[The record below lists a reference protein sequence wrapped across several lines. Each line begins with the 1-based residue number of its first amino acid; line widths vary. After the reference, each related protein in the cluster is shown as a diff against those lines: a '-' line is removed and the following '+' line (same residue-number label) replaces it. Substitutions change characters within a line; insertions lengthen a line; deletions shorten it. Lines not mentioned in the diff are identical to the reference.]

1 MARDFSSYTFKRI
14 EAEEEEERRRR
25 RRNQKKR
32 GRWIASFVQTAAY
45 AIARIIGMVLEAAG
59 KQVRGVLSS
68 SFNLAAIPH
77 LLVQLILAR
86 AVLLGEL
93 MPLGTA
99 YLAAALVYRPNL
111 GWMML
116 LALAAGVNYSNLP
129 GEIFQM
135 LLIGAIILGTVTSV
149 RTRPERWWVAL
160 PFLVLSS
167 HLLVRNGVLIYQ
179 GWNLFREFAIIFEA
193 VMAAV
198 MSFIFVVA
206 LGRLGKRQTA
216 TRTEEAITGAV
227 LGICVLLGISDI
239 NLGGWYL
246 SSVIGGLLVLLAA
259 QVGGPGVGAASGA
272 MLGLLPSVTRIV
284 TPYAVGIYALAGL
297 LGGIFRRW
305 GRVGTVLGFALGYL
319 MLTIYITDGV
329 PGRELLINAGSSAL
343 LFLLVPPRLLESLGA
358 QVKGGMEREDRETGP
373 VDGRDGYPVW
383 WKSINQRLYHLTNL
397 MSEVSAAL
405 EQKSEAHS
413 EDDPLPDLIEDV
425 RQGLC
430 RGCARHDSCWHEEF
444 YSTYRNLLDLI
455 AIIETEVTPDD
466 QAGPDS
472 LRKNCP
478 RCREMTAQ
486 LRQGVESFKSRR
498 YWKERYQEGR
508 AIVSNQM
515 RGVAEVLK
523 DALAEMEDRATRQ
536 SDLEKEVADEMRRM
550 KIKCRDIQVYRMPN
564 LDLEIHL
571 NRRGC
576 QSPGEC
582 ALLIAPALS
591 SRLGLRLEPSIKE
604 CSWPPAEYCEV
615 CLTPARE
622 LTLKVGLALVAK
634 PGSPCSGD
642 NLLTE
647 ELSGARY
654 LLALSDGMGGGSRA
668 SRISQ
673 QTLGLLKHLLEARI
687 DLKQAVHNLN
697 TLLRLRSV
705 EEDFATLDLAL
716 INLRNGDTSFIK
728 LGSPPSIL
736 KRGRNTRLIIGGA
749 PPVGILDRIEM
760 SESRLKLEPGDTL
773 IMVSDGVL
781 DSHFHAAERDTWL
794 LDLAR
799 ETDIVDPQEMADY
812 LLLTALAKGKRKPD
826 DMAVMV
832 ARVEKSQDKY
842 SGEAN

>member
-1 MARDFSSYTFKRI
+1 MSKDFSTYTFKRI
-14 EAEEEEERRRR
+14 AAEEEEERRRR
-25 RRNQKKR
+25 RSQKKR
-32 GRWIASFVQTAAY
+32 GNQISSV
-45 AIARIIGMVLEAAG
+45 ARIIARAVAGVIGMALG
-59 KQVRGVLSS
+59 FGRKQLRGVLSN
-68 SFNLAAIPH
+68 SFHLAAIPH

-111 GWMML
+111 GWVML
-116 LALAAGVNYSNLP
+116 LALAAGVNYSTLP
-129 GEIFQM
+129 GEVFEI
-135 LLIGAIILGTVTSV
+135 LLMGAIILGTVTSV
-149 RTRPERWWVAL
+149 RTKPERWWVAL
-160 PFLVLSS
+160 PFLVLSA

-179 GWNLFREFAIIFEA
+179 GWNLFTEFAIIFEA

-216 TRTEEAITGAV
+216 TRAEEAIAGAV
-227 LGICVLLGISDI
+227 LGICVLVGISDI
-239 NLGGWYL
+239 NLGNWYV

-259 QVGGPGVGAASGA
+259 QVGGAGVGAASGA

-284 TPYAVGIYALAGL
+284 TPYAVGIFALAGL

-305 GRVGTVLGFALGYL
+305 GRIGTVLGFALGYL
-319 MLTIYITDGV
+319 MLTIYIADGV

-343 LFLLVPPRLLESLGA
+343 LFLLVPPRLFEILGT
-358 QVKGGMEREDRETGP
+358 QVKDGVEREERETGAI
-373 VDGRDGYPVW
+373 DGGAEYPVW
-383 WKSINQRLYHLTNL
+383 WKTINQRLYHLTSL
-397 MSEVSAAL
+397 MGEVSVAL
-405 EQKSEAHS
+405 EQKSEVHS
-413 EDDPLPDLIEDV
+413 EEDPLPDLIEDV
-425 RQGLC
+425 REGLC
-430 RGCARHDSCWHEEF
+430 KGCSRHDSCWHEEF
-444 YSTYRNLLDLI
+444 YSTYRNLIDLI
-455 AIIETEVTPDD
+455 AIIETEGKLDD
-466 QAGPDS
+466 RDCPETM
-472 LRKNCP
+472 RKNCP
-478 RCREMTAQ
+478 RCREMAALLQ
-486 LRQGVESFKSRR
+486 QGVESFKSKR
-498 YWKERYQEGR
+498 YWKERYKEGR

-536 SDLEKEVADEMRRM
+536 TDLEKIVAEEMRRL

-571 NRRGC
+571 SRRGC
-576 QSPGEC
+576 QSQGEC
-582 ALLIAPALS
+582 AILLAPALS
-591 SRLGLRLEPSIKE
+591 SRLGMRLEMSVKE
-604 CSWPPAEYCEV
+604 CSWPPTEYCEV

-622 LTLKVGLALVAK
+622 LTLKVGIALVAK
-634 PGSPCSGD
+634 PGAPCSGD

-647 ELSGARY
+647 ELSGARH
-654 LLALSDGMGGGSRA
+654 LLALSDGMGAGSKA

-716 INLRNGDTSFIK
+716 INLRDGETLFVK

-736 KRGRNTRLIIGGA
+736 KRNKNTRLIIGGA
-749 PPVGILDRIEM
+749 PPVGILDRIEL
-760 SESRLKLEPGDTL
+760 SESRIKLEPGDML

-799 ETDIVDPQEMADY
+799 ETDISDPQEMADF
-812 LLLTALAKGKRKPD
+812 LLVTALAKGKRKPD

-832 ARVEKSQDKY
+832 ARVEKSSDPY
-842 SGEAN
+842 S